1 MPEGVHRL
9 VASASGAPGGGIET
23 VTGVPVRCMNRI
35 ERLVGLLAARRPEP
49 AMTVARSVSDVLDDH
64 VVFEVESIDRM
75 YLNVWQPRLAYGGG
89 VQGFF
94 VGHRGYHYAS
104 AALMDPMTKTFVAD
118 IHGFVAARGLQL
130 VGFAKGQRKDDL
142 AQQFLGKF
150 TQDEGV
156 LFVGRAQEKAGVWH
170 TQRRYN
176 PATGGSYAWLVRSTA
191 FINFFYFYCVDA
203 DFGPFLLKFGTY
215 FPYTAKLC
223 INGNEWARRQAAK
236 AGIRF
241 EPLDNGFASCQDV
254 PAVQAICDRLG
265 PDHIDA
271 LLRKWLAIL
280 PNPFAPEDE
289 TAGYRYELSVLQ
301 AEFSLTQML
310 DRPVSGRIFF
320 EQVLHDN
327 LDIGRP
333 DQISLIFNRRI
344 IGKGRSATPG
354 RFRTRVIT
362 EGVVPS
368 LHVDYKNTKI
378 KQYHKEGR
386 ALRTETTI
394 NDTRDFRLS
403 KRLTNLPALRQIGF
417 TANRRLLGVQ
427 RLSHNPVRGAQA
439 FTQLTT
445 PIVTE
450 VGTRIPGLRFGD
462 PRVHALLQALLVHR
476 LLPHGFTN
484 RELRTLIAPLL
495 GTTTEHITA
504 GKMTYDLR
512 RLRTHGLIARIP
524 RPRRYQVTDTGLAQ
538 ALLFTRAHDPLR
550 RAGLAET
557 PGPAPPAPSRARAA
571 DRAYEKA
578 FNDLARSAH
587 LAA

>member
-1 MPEGVHRL
+1 
-9 VASASGAPGGGIET
+9 
-23 VTGVPVRCMNRI
+23 MNRS

-49 AMTVARSVSDVLDDH
+49 AMTVVRSVAAVLTDH
-64 VVFEVESIDRM
+64 TVFEVESIDRM

-94 VGHRGYHYAS
+94 VAHRGYHYAS
-104 AALMDPMTKTFVAD
+104 TALMDPMTKTFVAD
-118 IHGFVAARGLQL
+118 IHGFVAARGLEL
-130 VGFAKGQRKDDL
+130 ISFAKGQRKDDL
-142 AQQFLGKF
+142 AQKFLSRF
-150 TQDEGV
+150 TEPEGV
-156 LFVGRAQEKAGVWH
+156 LFVGRAQEKAGVWR

-176 PATGGSYAWLVRSTA
+176 PTTGGSYAWLVRSTA

-203 DFGPFLLKFGTY
+203 DFGPFFLKFSTY

-223 INGNEWARRQAAK
+223 INGNEWAKRQAAK
-236 AGIRF
+236 AGIGF
-241 EPLDNGFASCQDV
+241 EPLDNGFAAVEDV
-254 PAVQAICDRLG
+254 AAVQAICDSLG
-265 PDHIDA
+265 PTHIDA

-280 PNPFAPEDE
+280 PNPFTPEDE
-289 TAGYRYELSVLQ
+289 TAGYRYELSILQ
-301 AEFSLTQML
+301 AEFSLTQLL

-333 DQISLIFNRRI
+333 DQVSLVFNRRI
-344 IGKGRSATPG
+344 IRKGRNKTPG

-362 EGVVPS
+362 DGVVPS
-368 LHVDYKNTKI
+368 LHIDYKNTKI

-394 NDTRDFRLS
+394 NDTHDFGLS
-403 KRLTNLPALRQIGF
+403 KRLTSLPALRQLGF

-427 RLSHNPVRGAQA
+427 TISHDPIRGAQA
-439 FTQLTT
+439 FTELTA
-445 PIVTE
+445 PILTE

-462 PRVHALLQALLVHR
+462 TRVHALLRALLIHR

-495 GTTTEHITA
+495 GTTTEHISA

-512 RLRTHGLIARIP
+512 RLRAHGLITRIART
-524 RPRRYQVTDTGLAQ
+524 RRYQVTDTGLQ
-538 ALLFTRAHDPLR
+538 YALLFTHAHDHLLR
-550 RAGLAET
+550 TGLAEIT
-557 PGPAPPAPSRARAA
+557 DPDPPARSRLRAA
-571 DRAYEKA
+571 DRAYQAA
-578 FNDLARSAH
+578 FDDLARYAH